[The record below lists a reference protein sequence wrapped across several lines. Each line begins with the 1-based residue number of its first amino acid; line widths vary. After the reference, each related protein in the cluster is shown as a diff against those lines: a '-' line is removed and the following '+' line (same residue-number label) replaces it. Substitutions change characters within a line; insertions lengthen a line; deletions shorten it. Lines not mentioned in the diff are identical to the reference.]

1 MNKIYKPSYHE
12 LEQQIAELWQ
22 DAIECK
28 ETEERIRH
36 LNTVLAS
43 NRDVNRLITK
53 EKNRNRL
60 IQGICDSLIKYRGYH
75 SVWIVL
81 IDADHKVFASAE
93 SGLEG
98 DFNEIITKINRGEL
112 FYCCKNVLHQNNL
125 MTITDPAEACLDC
138 PLSYLYEN
146 RGALAARL
154 AYGDKVYGL
163 LTVSVPVA
171 FSRDDE
177 EQLLFRSVADDI
189 AFALHHIEVQ
199 EERRTADRKLQQAH
213 ADLELR
219 VKERTRTLER
229 LSSKLINAQ
238 EEERKRI
245 AGDLHDGIG
254 QTLSAVKFMVETV
267 LEQLRGKVP
276 ETELGALETL
286 IPMLQTATEEVRTI
300 VMNLRPSIL
309 DDLGILATIGWFCR
323 NFESIYSDIRIEK
336 QIRIRENEVPD
347 DLKTVIFRVMQ
358 EALNNVAKHSKA
370 NHVTISLGKKEDS
383 VELLIRDNGR
393 GFDVPL
399 ARSADFSEKGAG
411 LANMKERT
419 ELSDGVFETKSV
431 SGNGMTIRAAW
442 PYKCDLPLTVRPS
455 DN

>member
-1 MNKIYKPSYHE
+1 MNKISKPSYKE
-12 LEQQIAELWQ
+12 LEQQIAELRQ

-28 ETEERIRH
+28 QTEAHIRH

-60 IQGICDSLIKYRGYH
+60 IQGICDSLIKHRGYH

-93 SGLEG
+93 TGLEG
-98 DFNEIITKINRGEL
+98 DFNEIITKINQGEL

-125 MTITDPAEACLDC
+125 MMITDPTESCLDC

-146 RGALAARL
+146 RGALASRL
-154 AYGDKVYGL
+154 EHNDKVYGL

-171 FSRDDE
+171 FSKDTE
-177 EQLLFRSVADDI
+177 EQTLFRSVADDI
-189 AFALHHIEVQ
+189 AFALHHIEMAK
-199 EERRTADRKLQQAH
+199 ERQAAARELQKAH
-213 ADLELR
+213 TDLEHR
-219 VKERTRTLER
+219 VKERTRTLEK

-267 LEQLRGKVP
+267 LEQLRGKAP
-276 ETELGALETL
+276 ETELGQLETL

-309 DDLGILATIGWFCR
+309 DDLGILVTIGWFCR

-336 QIRIRENEVPD
+336 QIHIRENEVPD

-358 EALNNVAKHSKA
+358 EAMNNVAKHSNA
-370 NHVTISLGKKEDS
+370 DRVTIRLGKKADS
-383 VELLIRDNGR
+383 IELLIRDNGR
-393 GFDVPL
+393 GFDVL
-399 ARSADFSEKGAG
+399 RTRSHDFSEKGAG
-411 LANMKERT
+411 LVNMKERT
-419 ELSDGVFETKSV
+419 ELSAGAFHIESA
-431 SGNGMTIRAAW
+431 SGNGVSIRAAW
-442 PYKCDLPLTVRPS
+442 PYKCNLPIA
-455 DN
+455 

>member
-1 MNKIYKPSYHE
+1 MNKISKPRYKE
-12 LEQQIAELWQ
+12 LEQQIVELRQ
-22 DAIECK
+22 DAIERK
-28 ETEERIRH
+28 QTEARIRH

-60 IQGICDSLIKYRGYH
+60 IQGICDTLITHRGYH

-81 IDADHKVFASAE
+81 IDADHKVFANAE
-93 SGLEG
+93 AGLEG
-98 DFNEIITKINRGEL
+98 DFNEIITKINQGEL

-125 MTITDPAEACLDC
+125 MMITDPTESCLDC

-154 AYGDKVYGL
+154 EHNDKVYGL

-171 FSRDDE
+171 FSKDAE
-177 EQLLFRSVADDI
+177 EQTLFRSVADDI
-189 AFALHHIEVQ
+189 GLALHHIEME
-199 EERRTADRKLQQAH
+199 EERQAADMELQKAH
-213 ADLELR
+213 ADLEHR
-219 VKERTRTLER
+219 VKERTRTLEKI
-229 LSSKLINAQ
+229 SSKLINAQ

-267 LEQLRGKVP
+267 LEQLRGKVA
-276 ETELGALETL
+276 ETELGPLETL

-336 QIRIRENEVPD
+336 QIYIRENEVPD

-358 EALNNVAKHSKA
+358 EAMNNVAKHSNA
-370 NHVTISLGKKEDS
+370 DRVTIRLGKKADS
-383 VELLIRDNGR
+383 IELLIRDNGR
-393 GFDVPL
+393 GFEVPRI
-399 ARSADFSEKGAG
+399 RSNDFSEKGAG
-411 LANMKERT
+411 LDNMKERT
-419 ELSDGVFETKSV
+419 ELSAGAFYLESV
-431 SGNGMTIRAAW
+431 SGNGVAIQAAW
-442 PYKCDLPLTVRPS
+442 PYKCHLPST
-455 DN
+455 